1 MEFGEKL
8 KQLRK
13 ANHLSQEKLS
23 ERIHVSRQ
31 AISKWEQG
39 SAIPDT
45 DNIVLLSKFF
55 QVPIEYLLLNDEEIK
70 DSHEHKNLV
79 IKESVLPKGRVITFI
94 VGIVLEMIAVIAA
107 YLLQY
112 QEKIVYDSYNT
123 YPLDYLK
130 EVPLNI
136 LVLIGGGLLFYAIYP
151 LVIKFFDLVKR
162 NLKVY

>member
-13 ANHLSQEKLS
+13 ANHLSQEELS

-39 SAIPDT
+39 NAIPDT
-45 DNIVLLSKFF
+45 DNIVLLSKCF
-55 QVPIEYLLLNDEEIK
+55 QVPIEYLLLDDEEMREAYQYK
-70 DSHEHKNLV
+70 SLV
-79 IKESVLPKGRVITFI
+79 TEESVLPKMRVISLVVGSVIEI
-94 VGIVLEMIAVIAA
+94 VAVVAA

-112 QEKIVYDSYNT
+112 QQKIVYDSYNT

-130 EVPLNI
+130 EAPLNI

-151 LVIKFFDLVKR
+151 LLIKCYDLVTR
-162 NLKVY
+162 HLKVY

>member
-55 QVPIEYLLLNDEEIK
+55 QVPIEYLLLDDEEMK
-70 DSHEHKNLV
+70 EAYQYKSLV
-79 IKESVLPKGRVITFI
+79 TEESVLPKARVISLVIGSVIEI
-94 VGIVLEMIAVIAA
+94 VAVVVA

-112 QEKIVYDSYNT
+112 QQK
-123 YPLDYLK
+123 
-130 EVPLNI
+130 
-136 LVLIGGGLLFYAIYP
+136 
-151 LVIKFFDLVKR
+151 
-162 NLKVY
+162 

>member
-39 SAIPDT
+39 SAVPDT

-70 DSHEHKNLV
+70 GSHEHKNLV
-79 IKESVLPKGRVITFI
+79 IKKSVLPKGRVIIFI
-94 VGIVLEMIAVIAA
+94 VGIVLEMIAVVAA

-130 EVPLNI
+130 EAPLNI